1 MRNDKFFKHD
11 ASASSDE
18 KIMNLLQKEGL
29 KGYGAYWV
37 ILETLRNQTD
47 FTASYELLQSL
58 AFRLRVRKAY
68 LIRIVKDFGL
78 FCCEKGG
85 FYSPGMQQRLA
96 KYQALVRKLSVK
108 PNVKVEDNS
117 LNNNKVSAVNAR
129 KQDRIGK
136 DLNLTVIDAAELDG
150 QLPIQPYPGWEAL
163 VDEMETNEDF
173 MNRAG
178 IHSGLRGLYIRN
190 RKQIVEIFKNHI
202 LLQGRQDRI
211 MTVGEA
217 QSYFSNFVADGSY
230 TNKKIRQALIQD
242 IQKQGSE
249 DVYRFEERVGG
260 KRMYLGHPIPD
271 DAPPRPDA
279 SAVWDDVLRKW
290 GR

>member
-1 MRNDKFFKHD
+1 
-11 ASASSDE
+11 
-18 KIMNLLQKEGL
+18 
-29 KGYGAYWV
+29 
-37 ILETLRNQTD
+37 
-47 FTASYELLQSL
+47 
-58 AFRLRVRKAY
+58 
-68 LIRIVKDFGL
+68 
-78 FCCEKGG
+78 
-85 FYSPGMQQRLA
+85 
-96 KYQALVRKLSVK
+96 
-108 PNVKVEDNS
+108 
-117 LNNNKVSAVNAR
+117 
-129 KQDRIGK
+129 
-136 DLNLTVIDAAELDG
+136 
-150 QLPIQPYPGWEAL
+150 
-163 VDEMETNEDF
+163 
-173 MNRAG
+173 
-178 IHSGLRGLYIRN
+178 
-190 RKQIVEIFKNHI
+190 
-202 LLQGRQDRI
+202 